1 MIASTKK
8 KSNILIVGLEPFQEV
23 SATKHRNGEKEGG
36 RFSGGSKYRSSSS
49 FSTALL

>member
-23 SATKHRNGEKEGG
+23 SATKHRNGENEGG
-36 RFSGGSKYRSSSS
+36 RFSGSKYRSSSS
-49 FSTALL
+49 FSTALV